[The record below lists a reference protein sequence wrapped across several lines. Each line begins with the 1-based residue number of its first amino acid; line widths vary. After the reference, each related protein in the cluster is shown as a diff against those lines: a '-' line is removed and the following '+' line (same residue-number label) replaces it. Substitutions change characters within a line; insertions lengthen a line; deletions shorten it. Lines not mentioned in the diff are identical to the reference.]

1 MFDIKA
7 DHITIQGPE
16 KKRKV
21 VTLGY
26 TENMSHEG
34 KVAAESYEYKMKC
47 LAVLYNST
55 VEHIKES
62 IDFWISDRAG
72 DSGTLIENLE
82 ISSDKHIRCTAH
94 VIIGADNAAD
104 KVFRN
109 TEQRIGVHKLM
120 SGSAEEKIYNS
131 SSSIHRMGQI
141 ALTKLLSPSHANQ
154 SVSLYTTF
162 VTWLH
167 EHGKQPTGFK

>member
-1 MFDIKA
+1 MPGETEIAYIAGLFDGEGSIHYKR
-7 DHITIQGPE
+7 GPE
-16 KKRKV
+16 KKKKV

-26 TENMSHEG
+26 TEL
-34 KVAAESYEYKMKC
+34 YEYRMKC

-72 DSGTLIENLE
+72 DCGTMIENLE

-94 VIIGADNAAD
+94 VILGADNAAD

-120 SGSAEEKIYNS
+120 AGSAGEKIYNS

-141 ALTKLLSPSHANQ
+141 ALTKLLSPSYANR
-154 SVSLYTTF
+154 SVS
-162 VTWLH
+162 
-167 EHGKQPTGFK
+167 